1 MTHHPT
7 NPRSLL
13 SADMRNLIDRIHR
26 AGRPP
31 MHAMTPEQARAFYEA
46 GAPLLEL
53 PAPQLARVED
63 FRIPARDDHA
73 MPARLY
79 APSYQPHEH
88 GPNGLPV
95 LLYVHGGGFTI
106 GSLATHDVLCRQLSR
121 LGHCAVV
128 SLDYR
133 LAPAHRFPT
142 AVNDAWDALLWLH
155 EHGQVLGLDST
166 RLAMGGDSAGGTL
179 TAVCAHLARDAK
191 LPLALQLLFYPGT
204 TAHQDTPSHRTFA
217 HGFML
222 DKETVDWFFAQYIDP
237 SDRDD
242 WRFAPLNAP
251 DHSDLAPAWIGLA
264 ECDPLVDEGLRYADV
279 LRMAGVPVDLAIY
292 RGVIH
297 GFVTM
302 GRMIPEAQHAHA
314 DAARAL
320 RQAFG
325 LSAAPH
331 LRLGS
336 WAELKALA
344 QPLRTDVFVQ
354 EQGVD
359 ASEEWDAWDDTALHA
374 VLLNTHEHVV
384 ATGRLLQP
392 EPGVGQIGRMAV
404 ARPHRGHGY
413 GARIL
418 QALISAAQ
426 ARDDH
431 TLVLHAQRHAEGFY
445 ARVGFVPVGEPYEE
459 AGMPHITMQ
468 RVLRQR

>member
-1 MTHHPT
+1 MSHPSA

-13 SADMRNLIDRIHR
+13 SNETRQLIDRIHR

-31 MHAMTPEQARAFYEA
+31 MQAMTPEQARAFYET
-46 GAPLLEL
+46 GAPLLDVPP
-53 PAPQLARVED
+53 PAVPRVED
-63 FRIPARDDHA
+63 FTIPARDGHA
-73 MPARLY
+73 IPARLY
-79 APSYQPHEH
+79 APDHDAKLH
-88 GPNGLPV
+88 GPHGVPV

-106 GSLATHDVLCRQLSR
+106 GSIATHDVLCRQLSR
-121 LGHCAVV
+121 LAHCAVV

-133 LAPAHRFPT
+133 LAPEHRFPT
-142 AVNDAWDALLWLH
+142 AVNDAWDALVWLH
-155 EHGQVLGLDST
+155 EHGQVMGLDSS
-166 RLAMGGDSAGGTL
+166 RMAMGGDSAGGTL
-179 TAVCAHLARDAK
+179 TAVCAHLARDAQ

-204 TAHQDTPSHRTFA
+204 TAHQDTPSHQTFA

-222 DKETVDWFFAQYIDP
+222 DKETVDWFFAHYIDYA
-237 SDRDD
+237 DRDD

-251 DHSDLAPAWIGLA
+251 DHAGLAPAWIGLA

-279 LRMAGVPVDLAIY
+279 LRMAGVPVDLELY

-302 GRMIPEAQHAHA
+302 GRTIPQALQAHA

-325 LSAAPH
+325 LSPAPEM
-331 LRLGS
+331 RLGT
-336 WAELKALA
+336 WAQLKALA
-344 QPLRTDVFVQ
+344 QPLRTEVFVQ

-359 ASEEWDAWDDTALHA
+359 ASEEWDEFDETALHA
-374 VLLNTHEHVV
+374 VLVNTHGHPV

-404 ARPHRGHGY
+404 ARAKRGHGF
-413 GARIL
+413 GAHIL
-418 QALISAAQ
+418 QALMSQAQ
-426 ARDDH
+426 ARGDH

-445 ARVGFVPVGEPYEE
+445 ARVGFEPVGEPYEE

-468 RVLRQR
+468 RVIKPR